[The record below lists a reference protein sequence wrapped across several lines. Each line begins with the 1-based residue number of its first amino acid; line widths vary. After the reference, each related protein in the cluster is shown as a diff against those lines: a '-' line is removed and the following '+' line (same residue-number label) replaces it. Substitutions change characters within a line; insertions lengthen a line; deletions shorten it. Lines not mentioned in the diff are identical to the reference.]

1 MKGGDVQELTKGVE
15 EAQDRMAKAGA
26 EWDAANDQLRKATAA
41 LQKALKI
48 PASPVKGAYR
58 ESDAIVT
65 IDIVLMILSVEPC
78 GAKRWRD
85 VGRQI
90 GKVINGNIVYQKPYR
105 DLTQESGRKTREI
118 TEKGKERLED
128 ALKRKECQ
136 RLMEKIRQIMQNEEV
151 EGESDQ
157 SPDGQALRK
166 VSQD

>member
-1 MKGGDVQELTKGVE
+1 MKGGDVEKLTKNVQ
-15 EAQDRMAKAGA
+15 EAQDRMAKAGS
-26 EWDAANDQLRKATAA
+26 EWDAANDQLWKATAA
-41 LQKALKI
+41 LQKALNI
-48 PASPVKGAYR
+48 PASPVKSAYR

-78 GAKRWRD
+78 GAKKWRD

-105 DLTQESGRKTREI
+105 DLTRESGRKTREI

-136 RLMEKIRQIMQNEEV
+136 RLMDKIRQIMQ
-151 EGESDQ
+151 GEPSEPEQHHSD
-157 SPDGQALRK
+157 D
-166 VSQD
+166 